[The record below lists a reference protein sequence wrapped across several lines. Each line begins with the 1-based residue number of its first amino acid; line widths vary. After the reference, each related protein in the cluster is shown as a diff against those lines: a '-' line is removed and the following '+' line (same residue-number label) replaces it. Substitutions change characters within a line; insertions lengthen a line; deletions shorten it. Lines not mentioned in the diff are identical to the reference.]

1 MRKMWYG
8 GRTTVGWEKGK
19 FKICIDFLL
28 IHMHELLFWYF
39 RTMANSLLSISS
51 ALPTNQTL
59 PEPEF
64 VDTTNPPICV
74 NCEHTL
80 RPPVF
85 QTECGHRLCAK
96 CADSLFQ
103 NNEHV
108 MCPGKEEDCVKLTP
122 AQVGIRV
129 FNAFLLFFICVIS
142 K

>member
-1 MRKMWYG
+1 
-8 GRTTVGWEKGK
+8 
-19 FKICIDFLL
+19 
-28 IHMHELLFWYF
+28 
-39 RTMANSLLSISS
+39 MANAMMSLSS

-64 VDTTNPPICV
+64 VDTANPPICV

-108 MCPGKEEDCVKLTP
+108 TCPGKEEDCVKLTP

-129 FNAFLLFFICVIS
+129 FNAFLFLICNFPINKQIRIHNIDIAIFIEYQTKCLFYL
-142 K
+142 